1 MKKRLLPACILLA
14 AAPALGQFEG
24 TLELK
29 MTGAEGVAG
38 TMTSRISPVGART
51 EMDMKAPEGRPGAA
65 SGMKFVSIMKFA
77 NPDVAYIVNDASKT
91 YSVVDSKKLREQTV
105 PQAAGESWTVKKL
118 GEDKVAGFACTNARF
133 TSGSGSVVEMCLTP
147 DILGGG
153 TFLRDLQRR
162 SRGSASLAKAMKEAG
177 VEGWFPIRT
186 VTKDKEGKAT
196 MTAELVSAKK
206 GPVPASTFEIPAGYT
221 ESQMG
226 PAGAMMSPEQQKAL
240 QEQMKNMTPEQR
252 RQMEQMMK
260 GNKPN

>member
-105 PQAAGESWTVKKL
+105 PQAAGESWTLSSKFYDVTNYGFFAGDDAAAGELTRRVL
-118 GEDKVAGFACTNARF
+118 G
-133 TSGSGSVVEMCLTP
+133 
-147 DILGGG
+147 
-153 TFLRDLQRR
+153 
-162 SRGSASLAKAMKEAG
+162 MK
-177 VEGWFPIRT
+177 
-186 VTKDKEGKAT
+186 
-196 MTAELVSAKK
+196 S
-206 GPVPASTFEIPAGYT
+206 S
-221 ESQMG
+221 
-226 PAGAMMSPEQQKAL
+226 
-240 QEQMKNMTPEQR
+240 
-252 RQMEQMMK
+252 
-260 GNKPN
+260 